1 MNKEQIILGMKI
13 YSQNGIDFILGEE
26 EQKILLEH
34 IDKLEHNWNE
44 LKRVLNGL
52 LEDENDF
59 YSVMRIRDL
68 LKIIKQ
74 LEEGGNNEN
83 N

>member
-1 MNKEQIILGMKI
+1 MNKEYVFLGRMQPKTRDYI
-13 YSQNGIDFILGEE
+13 KN
-26 EQKILLEH
+26 LERENRM
-34 IDKLEHNWNE
+34 LEHNWNE

-74 LEEGGNNEN
+74 LEEGGNNE
-83 N
+83 